1 MNMTPRRRLPLD
13 LLPVVLLGALTTL
26 AVVALPHLVALRATL
41 GLPFLLLGPGY
52 ALTRALFGGE
62 RLEASMQVLLALAL
76 SIATIVL
83 VGLALNAAQIALTAR
98 SLAVAVLI
106 VTAVACVV
114 TAVRDRDL
122 PETTSVAS
130 SRSLRSPS
138 RVLRSPWL
146 WSVITLIAVFA
157 GLLALLARPLPDR
170 AFAGYTQL
178 SALRSRAGG
187 VRVQVQSEEHLR
199 TTYRLDVTTASGR
212 SVSRTLTLAP
222 GQRWERTIDAGR
234 PVQQTV
240 GIRLYRTAAPAA
252 VYRELTLRA

>member
-1 MNMTPRRRLPLD
+1 MNMAPRRRLPLD

-26 AVVALPHLVALRATL
+26 AVVAFPHLVALRATF

-52 ALTRALFGGE
+52 ALMRALFARD
-62 RLEASMQVLLALAL
+62 RLEASMRVLLALAL

-114 TAVRDRDL
+114 AAVRDRDL
-122 PETTSVAS
+122 RETMSVTPA
-130 SRSLRSPS
+130 RA
-138 RVLRSPWL
+138 LRSPWL
-146 WSVITLIAVFA
+146 WSVSTLIAVFA
-157 GLLALLARPLPDR
+157 GLLVLLSRPLPDG

-178 SALRSRAGG
+178 SALRSGAGG
-187 VRVQVQSEEHLR
+187 VRVEVQSAEHLR
-199 TTYRLDVTTASGR
+199 TTYRLDVSTASGR

-222 GQRWERTIDAGR
+222 GQQWERIIDAGR
-234 PVQQTV
+234 PAEQTV
-240 GIRLYRTAAPAA
+240 NIRLYRAAAPGA

>member
-1 MNMTPRRRLPLD
+1 
-13 LLPVVLLGALTTL
+13 
-26 AVVALPHLVALRATL
+26 
-41 GLPFLLLGPGY
+41 
-52 ALTRALFGGE
+52 FGGE

-178 SALRSRAGG
+178 SALRPRAGG

-234 PVQQTV
+234 PVEQTV
-240 GIRLYRTAAPAA
+240 DIRLS
-252 VYRELTLRA
+252 